1 MGLPPT
7 NATVPPAPWLLD
19 ALPDAVCVVDPDGRF
34 LYVNHAFGQI
44 LGYTRAALLGRQAF
58 ELVHPDDRAATRE
71 QAARVM
77 AGELQRHFRNRY
89 RHQDGRWVDIQWS
102 ARWEPEHGVRVAIG
116 REVTELR
123 RAERELEHL
132 ATHDALTGLH
142 NRHRLEREL
151 QRLIERSSGEGNAF
165 SLLYI
170 DLDGFKDVNDRGG
183 HEVGDKVLRDVA
195 ARLRQGLR
203 QSDILARVGGDEF
216 VALLPGCGTPAL
228 ARKVADTVRARLRT
242 SYPLPDGAIELD
254 ASFGVACFPEHGAD
268 PGALLAHADRAMYA
282 VKRERSNAPDPQPD

>member
-1 MGLPPT
+1 MT
-7 NATVPPAPWLLD
+7 ATVPPARWLLD

-34 LYVNHAFGQI
+34 LYFNRAFELM
-44 LGYTRAALLGRQAF
+44 LGYPPDGLLGQRAF
-58 ELVHPDDRAATRE
+58 DLVHPDDRAATRE

-77 AGELQRHFRNRY
+77 AGEPQRHFRNRY
-89 RHQDGRWVDIQWS
+89 RRGDGGWVDIQWS
-102 ARWEPEHGVRVAIG
+102 ARLAPEYGVRVAIG

-151 QRLIERSSGEGNAF
+151 EVLVDRARAGGDAF

-170 DLDGFKDVNDRGG
+170 DLDGFKLVNDRGG
-183 HEVGDKVLRDVA
+183 HGMGDTVLREVA
-195 ARLRQGLR
+195 VRLRQGLR
-203 QSDILARVGGDEF
+203 QSDVLGRMGGDEF

-228 ARKVADTVRARLRT
+228 ARKVADALRARLRGR
-242 SYPLPDGAIELD
+242 YPLLDGTIELD
-254 ASFGVACFPEHGAD
+254 ASIGVACFPDDGD
-268 PGALLAHADRAMYA
+268 GPQALLAHADRAMFI
-282 VKRERSNAPDPQPD
+282 VKRTRRPDHAASAR